1 LRRALEGEPWG
12 GKSAALFKSFDELRE
27 IYGASA

>member
-1 LRRALEGEPWG
+1 MMSAKFTADEL
-12 GKSAALFKSFDELRE
+12 AALFKSFDELRE